1 MADDPSRGEVVGA
14 QAESSAAHTDARR
27 RVFFMIGSCQP
38 HGPDEKRHSTSVV
51 WTKLPDKE
59 LARFQILRR
68 AQRQGIVWKS
78 VHEPRGSL

>member
-1 MADDPSRGEVVGA
+1 
-14 QAESSAAHTDARR
+14 
-27 RVFFMIGSCQP
+27 MIGSCQP